1 MVCGD
6 KLEVPSSM
14 AGPGELIEKQETVSK
29 SQSSRVPVPKQVA
42 QVARHDARVEQLD
55 DGRCRHAPGHLVL
68 PDGRAAGDD
77 GVVGHLLERAW
88 PDHPDLQRA
97 DGAGPHPSLAVRVAH
112 TT

>member
-1 MVCGD
+1 MYFEINLKCVAPIAEPRVLIEKQETVSYTHMYMVCGD

-55 DGRCRHAPGHLVL
+55 DG
-68 PDGRAAGDD
+68 
-77 GVVGHLLERAW
+77 
-88 PDHPDLQRA
+88 Q
-97 DGAGPHPSLAVRVAH
+97 
-112 TT
+112 